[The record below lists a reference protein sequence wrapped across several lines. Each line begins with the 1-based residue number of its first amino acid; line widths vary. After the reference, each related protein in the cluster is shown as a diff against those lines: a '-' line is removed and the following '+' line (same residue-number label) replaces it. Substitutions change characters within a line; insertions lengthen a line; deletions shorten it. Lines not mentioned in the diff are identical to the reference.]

1 MRNRHKEYKCTAGAN
16 LTIIWNKRKPVLLS
30 LALKWVFLENHL
42 VAFPEKA
49 DGCKAQMIKKI
60 KISVQL
66 RSHCCCW
73 VLDGICKMKIYFFH
87 TIFLSFGFLLEINNL
102 IMADSWN
109 QELEGSIN
117 GHMSTSILLLLSA
130 ETVFINELFLIVH
143 KKTFYMN
150 DLLPFKSTNQRKKIN
165 Y

>member
-1 MRNRHKEYKCTAGAN
+1 
-16 LTIIWNKRKPVLLS
+16 
-30 LALKWVFLENHL
+30 
-42 VAFPEKA
+42 
-49 DGCKAQMIKKI
+49 
-60 KISVQL
+60 
-66 RSHCCCW
+66 
-73 VLDGICKMKIYFFH
+73 
-87 TIFLSFGFLLEINNL
+87 
-102 IMADSWN
+102 MAYSGK

-130 ETVFINELFLIVH
+130 ETVFINELFLYIVH

>member
-1 MRNRHKEYKCTAGAN
+1 
-16 LTIIWNKRKPVLLS
+16 
-30 LALKWVFLENHL
+30 
-42 VAFPEKA
+42 
-49 DGCKAQMIKKI
+49 
-60 KISVQL
+60 
-66 RSHCCCW
+66 
-73 VLDGICKMKIYFFH
+73 
-87 TIFLSFGFLLEINNL
+87 
-102 IMADSWN
+102 MADSWK

-165 Y
+165 YSMKFIYQKERERYPSYHYRNYAPFFFLREPRVKKKILGNSQHFL

>member
-1 MRNRHKEYKCTAGAN
+1 
-16 LTIIWNKRKPVLLS
+16 
-30 LALKWVFLENHL
+30 
-42 VAFPEKA
+42 
-49 DGCKAQMIKKI
+49 
-60 KISVQL
+60 
-66 RSHCCCW
+66 
-73 VLDGICKMKIYFFH
+73 
-87 TIFLSFGFLLEINNL
+87 
-102 IMADSWN
+102 MADSWK

-150 DLLPFKSTNQRKKIN
+150 DLLPFKSTNQRKKII

>member
-1 MRNRHKEYKCTAGAN
+1 
-16 LTIIWNKRKPVLLS
+16 
-30 LALKWVFLENHL
+30 
-42 VAFPEKA
+42 
-49 DGCKAQMIKKI
+49 
-60 KISVQL
+60 
-66 RSHCCCW
+66 
-73 VLDGICKMKIYFFH
+73 
-87 TIFLSFGFLLEINNL
+87 
-102 IMADSWN
+102 MADSWK
-109 QELEGSIN
+109 QELMGSIIN